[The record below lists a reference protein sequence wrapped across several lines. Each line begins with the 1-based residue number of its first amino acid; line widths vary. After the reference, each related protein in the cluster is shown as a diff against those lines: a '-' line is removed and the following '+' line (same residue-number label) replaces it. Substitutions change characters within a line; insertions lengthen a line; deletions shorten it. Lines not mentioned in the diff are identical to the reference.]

1 MAFKFTV
8 DHTDLKIET
17 NLVGLK
23 QDLTFVN
30 LTAANVFL
38 DADSK
43 DLFFTSGHPNAIII
57 SLTDTP
63 VVSFSKAA
71 SDTTSVS
78 EESVLTVGKGLS
90 DTLTISE
97 SLDKFITFGREFT
110 DTSTV
115 SESATLAF
123 STSQADSATVS
134 ESSVLSFSSAQAD
147 SATVSESPALSF
159 STAQAETATISDAPA
174 LGFETGQSDSSTLS
188 ESEVKA
194 VGKVVDDS
202 ITSDRT
208 FVVTVASG
216 TNSYGAGNKYFIDG
230 VLSPG
235 LILNSGFT
243 YTFDQSDSSNSGH
256 PLRFSTTANGT
267 HNSGSEYTINIT
279 TNGIPGTSGAY
290 TKIIV
295 SDSTPDLHY
304 YCSVHSGM
312 GAETSMQDV
321 GDTTFAVTV
330 ASGVNN
336 YGSGNKYYID
346 GVVSPLIHLV
356 SGNTYTFDTSDFSN
370 SGHPFRF
377 SETANGSHNSGS
389 QYTTGVTTNGSAGYS
404 GAYTRIQITNS
415 TTETLHYY
423 CTNHSGMGG
432 EVNLSLTVGDFSV
445 TEALVF
451 SYATVL
457 ADAYTL
463 DDTASASDDL
473 RTDINIV
480 KGNVLTVDD
489 GTDGVDGTQVVLT
502 TEPFSSDTS
511 SISESAAL
519 AFTTAFADSVTMSDT
534 PFVNPGQVVTDA
546 PNLSEAIQS
555 LTFAKSLSDSATI
568 SESLSITFVSGA
580 SSVLNTA
587 ALNTSVLN

>member
-8 DHTDLKIET
+8 DHTDLRIIIDTDSLEPVTSFQNIKT
-17 NLVGLK
+17 DLSFVGLE

-78 EESVLTVGKGLS
+78 EEAVLTVGKGLS
-90 DTLTISE
+90 DTPTISE
-97 SLDKFITFGREFT
+97 SLARVVTYIRAFT
-110 DTSTV
+110 DTPTV
-115 SESATLAF
+115 SESAALAF

-194 VGKVVDDS
+194 IGKAVDDS
-202 ITSDRT
+202 TASDQT
-208 FVVTVASG
+208 FTVTVVSTG
-216 TNSYGAGNKYFIDG
+216 SGNKYFIDG
-230 VLSPG
+230 TQQATVQLKVG
-235 LILNSGFT
+235 AT
-243 YTFDQSDSSNSGH
+243 YTFDQADSSNSGH
-256 PLRFSTTANGT
+256 PLRFSTTSNGS
-267 HNSGSEYTINIT
+267 HGGGSEYT
-279 TNGIPGTSGAY
+279 TN
-290 TKIIV
+290 
-295 SDSTPDLHY
+295 
-304 YCSVHSGM
+304 
-312 GAETSMQDV
+312 
-321 GDTTFAVTV
+321 
-330 ASGVNN
+330 
-336 YGSGNKYYID
+336 
-346 GVVSPLIHLV
+346 
-356 SGNTYTFDTSDFSN
+356 
-370 SGHPFRF
+370 
-377 SETANGSHNSGS
+377 
-389 QYTTGVTTNGSAGYS
+389 VTTNGTPGSA
-404 GAYTRIQITNS
+404 GAYTRIQVTGS
-415 TTETLHYY
+415 TPSVLYYY
-423 CTNHSGMGG
+423 CTNHSAMGG
-432 EVNLSLTVGDFSV
+432 AANISAAGDFSV

-489 GTDGVDGTQVVLT
+489 GTFGVNGTQVVVT
-502 TEPFSSDTS
+502 TQPFPSDTS

-519 AFTTAFADSVTMSDT
+519 AFATAFADSVTMSDT
-534 PFVNPGQVVTDA
+534 PFINPGQVVTDT

-555 LTFAKSLSDSATI
+555 LTFSKSLSDSATI
-568 SESLSITFVSGA
+568 SESLSILFVSGA